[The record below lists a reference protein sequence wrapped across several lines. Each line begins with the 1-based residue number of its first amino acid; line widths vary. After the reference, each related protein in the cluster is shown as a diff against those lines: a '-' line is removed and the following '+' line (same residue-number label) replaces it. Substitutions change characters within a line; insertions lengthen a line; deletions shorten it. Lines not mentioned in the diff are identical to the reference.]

1 MIEPRLPRF
10 QWGQQVLASVDLYND
25 GSHPD
30 VPEDHLLI
38 PAGGVGEI
46 VQIGHHE
53 EANLPVYM
61 VDFGLAVIGCMEDE
75 IELDT
80 RLGSL
85 VAGAV
90 AAMPASITATSAAL
104 AIGTPGGPAAAALAA

>member
-10 QWGQQVLASVDLYND
+10 QWGQQVLATVDLYND
-25 GSHPD
+25 GSHPE

-38 PAGGVGEI
+38 PTGGVGEI

-61 VDFGLAVIGCMEDE
+61 VDFGLAVIGCLEDE

-85 VAGAV
+85 VAGALAV
-90 AAMPASITATSAAL
+90 MPSVSAEPL
-104 AIGTPGGPAAAALAA
+104 VIGTSPGPAAAALAA